1 MAYLLGVTGS
11 IACGKSV
18 LCRHLANF
26 HGAKHIDADRHVH
39 TMYEP
44 GKPAFDRIV
53 AEFGQSVVGGDGYID
68 RKTLGDIVF
77 GKPDLLAALRTAIGD
92 IEGEFM
98 HLLRELKDDPA
109 PIAVFEA
116 VRLFEGPY
124 MEICDA
130 GWLVVSEDETAITRL
145 MARNGLTREEA
156 EQRMASATPWTERA
170 PKADLVLHND
180 GSVADFQA
188 AIDVAVAKALNQYAS
203 RYR

>member
-11 IACGKSV
+11 IACGKSL
-18 LCRHLANF
+18 LCRHLVNF

-53 AEFGQSVVGGDGYID
+53 AQFGDSVVGADGFID
-68 RKTLGDIVF
+68 RKALGDIVF
-77 GKPDLLAALRTAIGD
+77 GKPDLLTALRTAIGD

-98 HLLRELKDDPA
+98 RLLRELKDDPA

-130 GWLVVSEDETAITRL
+130 GWLVASEDETAIARL
-145 MARNGLTREEA
+145 MARNSLTREEA
-156 EQRMASATPWTERA
+156 EQRMASATHWTERA
-170 PKADLVLHND
+170 PRADLVLHNN

-188 AIDVAVAKALNQYAS
+188 AIDVAVGEALSNH
-203 RYR
+203 R

>member
-1 MAYLLGVTGS
+1 MAFLIGVTGS

-18 LCRHLANF
+18 LCRHLVNF
-26 HGAKHIDADRHVH
+26 HGARHIDADRHVH

-44 GKPAFDRIV
+44 GKPAFGRIV
-53 AEFGQSVVGGDGYID
+53 AEFGDAVVGADGFID
-68 RKTLGDIVF
+68 RKALGDIVF

-98 HLLRELKDDPA
+98 RVLRELKGDPA

-130 GWLVVSEDETAITRL
+130 GWLVASEDETAIARL
-145 MARNGLTREEA
+145 MARNELTREEA
-156 EQRMASATPWTERA
+156 EQRMASATHWTERA
-170 PKADLVLHND
+170 PRASLVLHND
-180 GSVADFQA
+180 GSIAEFQA
-188 AIDVAVAKALNQYAS
+188 AIDQAIAGTLSS
-203 RYR
+203 RA

>member
-1 MAYLLGVTGS
+1 MAFVLGVTGS

-26 HGAKHIDADRHVH
+26 HGARHIDADRHVH

-53 AEFGQSVVGGDGYID
+53 AHFGDGVVDTDGYVD
-68 RKTLGDIVF
+68 RKVLGDIVF
-77 GKPDLLAALRTAIGD
+77 GQPDLLAALRTAIGD

-98 HLLRELKDDPA
+98 RLLRELKNDPA

-130 GWLVVSEDETAITRL
+130 GWLVASEDETAIARL
-145 MARNGLTREEA
+145 MARNSLTREEA
-156 EQRMASATPWTERA
+156 EQRMASATPWRDREA
-170 PKADLVLHND
+170 KADLVLHND
-180 GSVADFQA
+180 GSIAEFQA
-188 AIDVAVAKALNQYAS
+188 AIDVALGEALSAHDS
-203 RYR
+203 S

>member
-1 MAYLLGVTGS
+1 MAFVLGVTGS

-26 HGAKHIDADRHVH
+26 HGARHIDADRHVH

-53 AEFGQSVVGGDGYID
+53 AHFGDGVVDTDGYVD
-68 RKTLGDIVF
+68 RKALGDIVF

-98 HLLRELKDDPA
+98 RLLRELKNDPA

-130 GWLVVSEDETAITRL
+130 GWLVASEDETAIARL
-145 MARNGLTREEA
+145 MARNSLTREEA
-156 EQRMASATPWTERA
+156 EQRMASATPWRDREA
-170 PKADLVLHND
+170 KADLVLHND
-180 GSVADFQA
+180 GSIAEFQA
-188 AIDVAVAKALNQYAS
+188 AIDVALGEALSAHDS
-203 RYR
+203 S

>member
-1 MAYLLGVTGS
+1 MAFVLGVSGS
-11 IACGKSV
+11 IACGKSL
-18 LCRHLANF
+18 LCRHLVDA

-53 AEFGQSVVGGDGYID
+53 AEFGDPVVGSDGFVD
-68 RKTLGDIVF
+68 RKALGDMVF

-98 HLLRELKDDPA
+98 RLLRELKDDPA

-124 MEICDA
+124 MEVCDA
-130 GWLVVSEDETAITRL
+130 GWLVASEDETALQRL
-145 MARNGLTREEA
+145 MARNSFSREEA
-156 EQRMASATPWTERA
+156 EQRMSSAIHWTERA

-180 GSVADFQA
+180 GSVEELLANVDE
-188 AIDVAVAKALNQYAS
+188 AIESALNNH
-203 RYR
+203 R

>member
-1 MAYLLGVTGS
+1 MAFLLGVTGS
-11 IACGKSV
+11 IASGKSV
-18 LCRHLANF
+18 LCRHLLNF
-26 HGAKHIDADRHVH
+26 HGARHIDADRHVH

-53 AEFGQSVVGGDGYID
+53 ARFGEQVVGADGYID
-68 RKTLGDIVF
+68 RKALGDIVF
-77 GKPDLLAALRTAIGD
+77 GQPDLLADLRSAIGD

-98 HLLRELKDDPA
+98 RVLRELKDDPA

-130 GWLVVSEDETAITRL
+130 GWLVAAEDERAIDRL
-145 MARNGLTREEA
+145 MARNSLTREEA

-170 PKADLVLHND
+170 PMADLVLHNN
-180 GSVADFQA
+180 GSVAEFQA
-188 AIDVAVAKALNQYAS
+188 SIDVAVANALNRQS
-203 RYR
+203 

>member
-1 MAYLLGVTGS
+1 MAFVLGVSGS
-11 IACGKSV
+11 IACGKSL
-18 LCRHLANF
+18 LCRHLVDA
-26 HGAKHIDADRHVH
+26 HGARHIDADRHVH

-53 AEFGQSVVGGDGYID
+53 AEFGDPVVGSDGFVD
-68 RKTLGDIVF
+68 RKALGDIVF

-98 HLLRELKDDPA
+98 RLLRELKDDPA

-124 MEICDA
+124 MEVCDA
-130 GWLVVSEDETAITRL
+130 GWLVASEGETALQRL
-145 MARNGLTREEA
+145 MARNSFSREEA
-156 EQRMASATPWTERA
+156 EQRMASAIHWTERA

-180 GSVADFQA
+180 GSVEELLANVDE
-188 AIDVAVAKALNQYAS
+188 AIESALNNH
-203 RYR
+203 R

>member
-1 MAYLLGVTGS
+1 
-11 IACGKSV
+11 
-18 LCRHLANF
+18 
-26 HGAKHIDADRHVH
+26 
-39 TMYEP
+39 MYEP

-53 AEFGQSVVGGDGYID
+53 ARFGDEVVGTDGFID
-68 RKTLGDIVF
+68 RKALGDIVF

-98 HLLRELKDDPA
+98 RLLRELKDDSA

-130 GWLVVSEDETAITRL
+130 GSLVAADDERAIDRL
-145 MARNGLTREEA
+145 MARNSLTRQEA

-170 PKADLVLHND
+170 PNADLVLHNN
-180 GSVADFQA
+180 GSVSDFQA
-188 AIDVAVAKALNQYAS
+188 AIDVAVAEALGHHAS
-203 RYR
+203 R

>member
-1 MAYLLGVTGS
+1 MAFVLGVTGS

-26 HGAKHIDADRHVH
+26 HGARHVDADRHVH

-44 GKPAFDRIV
+44 GKPGFDRIV
-53 AEFGQSVVGGDGYID
+53 ARFGDDVVGADGYID
-68 RKTLGDIVF
+68 RKALGDIVF

-98 HLLRELKDDPA
+98 RLLREMKQDSA

-124 MEICDA
+124 MEVCDA
-130 GWLVVSEDETAITRL
+130 GWLVAAEDERAIDRL
-145 MARNGLTREEA
+145 MARNGFTREEA
-156 EQRMASATPWTERA
+156 EQRMASATPWRERA
-170 PKADLVLHND
+170 PRADLVLHNN

-188 AIDVAVAKALNQYAS
+188 AIDAAVDQALMT
-203 RYR
+203 RR

>member
-1 MAYLLGVTGS
+1 MAFILGVTGS

-18 LCRHLANF
+18 LCRHLVNF
-26 HGAKHIDADRHVH
+26 HGARHIDADRHVH

-53 AEFGQSVVGGDGYID
+53 AEFGDGVVGENGYID
-68 RKTLGDIVF
+68 RKALGDIVF

-98 HLLRELKDDPA
+98 RLLRELKDDPA

-130 GWLVVSEDETAITRL
+130 GWLVASEDETAITRL
-145 MARNGLTREEA
+145 MARNSLTRDEA
-156 EQRMASATPWTERA
+156 EQRMASAIHWTERE

-180 GSVADFQA
+180 DTVEAFLASVDE
-188 AIDVAVAKALNQYAS
+188 AIS
-203 RYR
+203 RTLSSRA

>member
-26 HGAKHIDADRHVH
+26 HGARHIDADRHVH

-53 AEFGQSVVGGDGYID
+53 TEFGPGVVGADGFID
-68 RKTLGDIVF
+68 RKALGDIVF

-98 HLLRELKDDPA
+98 RVLRELKNEPA

-130 GWLVVSEDETAITRL
+130 GWLVAAEDERAIDRL
-145 MARNGLTREEA
+145 MARNSLTREEA
-156 EQRMASATPWTERA
+156 EQRMASATPWSERA
-170 PKADLVLHND
+170 AQADLVLHND
-180 GSVADFQA
+180 GSVAEFQA
-188 AIDVAVAKALNQYAS
+188 AIDVAVGKALS
-203 RYR
+203 DHMSG

>member
-1 MAYLLGVTGS
+1 MAFVLGVTGS
-11 IACGKSV
+11 IASGKSV
-18 LCRHLANF
+18 LCRHLLNF
-26 HGAKHIDADRHVH
+26 HGARHIDADRHVH

-53 AEFGQSVVGGDGYID
+53 ARFGDEVVGTDGFID
-68 RKTLGDIVF
+68 RKALGDIVF

-98 HLLRELKDDPA
+98 RLLRELKDDSA

-130 GWLVVSEDETAITRL
+130 GWLGAAEDDRAIDRL
-145 MARNGLTREEA
+145 MARNNLTREEA
-156 EQRMASATPWTERA
+156 EQRMASATPWAERA
-170 PKADLVLHND
+170 PKADLVLHNN
-180 GSVADFQA
+180 GSVAEFQA
-188 AIDVAVAKALNQYAS
+188 AIDEAVANALS
-203 RYR
+203 GRT

>member
-18 LCRHLANF
+18 LCRHLSNF
-26 HGAKHIDADRHVH
+26 HGARHVDADRHVH

-53 AEFGQSVVGGDGYID
+53 AEFGDGVVGADGYID
-68 RKTLGDIVF
+68 RKALGDIVF

-98 HLLRELKDDPA
+98 RLLRELKHDPA

-130 GWLVVSEDETAITRL
+130 GWLVAAEDERAIDRL
-145 MARNGLTREEA
+145 MARNSLTREEA
-156 EQRMASATPWTERA
+156 EQRMASATPWSERA
-170 PKADLVLHND
+170 PKADLVLHNN
-180 GSVADFQA
+180 GSVAEFQA
-188 AIDVAVAKALNQYAS
+188 AIDVAVGEALGNHAS
-203 RYR
+203 R

>member
-1 MAYLLGVTGS
+1 MAFVLGVTGS

-18 LCRHLANF
+18 LCRHLVKS

-53 AEFGQSVVGGDGYID
+53 AEFGDGVVGADGFID
-68 RKTLGDIVF
+68 RKALGDIVF

-98 HLLRELKDDPA
+98 RLLRELKNDPA

-130 GWLVVSEDETAITRL
+130 GWLVAAEDERAISRL
-145 MARNGLTREEA
+145 MARNSLTREEA
-156 EQRMASATPWTERA
+156 EQRMASATPWRERA
-170 PKADLVLHND
+170 AKADLVLHND
-180 GSVADFQA
+180 GSIAEFQA
-188 AIDVAVAKALNQYAS
+188 AIDVAVGEALSNRGS
-203 RYR
+203 R